1 MAKKA
6 KRDDCQLC
14 EMFANNN
21 FSNTSI
27 AKTIEEKYVGI
38 KLKLK
43 RINQSSKCHY
53 TTCLIAKQTRGIIH
67 QVGKALSKKVQL
79 KKTWKLK

>member
-6 KRDDCQLC
+6 KRDDYQLC

-21 FSNTSI
+21 FSNTST
-27 AKTIEEKYVGI
+27 AKIIEDKYVRI

-43 RINQSSKCHY
+43 RINQ
-53 TTCLIAKQTRGIIH
+53 TD
-67 QVGKALSKKVQL
+67 
-79 KKTWKLK
+79 

>member
-1 MAKKA
+1 MAKQA

-21 FSNTSI
+21 FSYTSI
-27 AKTIEEKYVGI
+27 AKIIEEKYVGI

-43 RINQSSKCHY
+43 RINQ
-53 TTCLIAKQTRGIIH
+53 TD
-67 QVGKALSKKVQL
+67 
-79 KKTWKLK
+79 